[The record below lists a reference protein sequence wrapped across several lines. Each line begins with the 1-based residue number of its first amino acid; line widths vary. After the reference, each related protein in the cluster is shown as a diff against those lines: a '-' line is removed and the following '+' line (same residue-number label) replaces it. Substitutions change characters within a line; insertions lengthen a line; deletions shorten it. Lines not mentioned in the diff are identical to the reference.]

1 MAAFPDAKV
10 ILTVRDPETWYE
22 SVKNSIYKTY
32 GAHTYFP
39 MNLFAWLMGI
49 YKSLTISNRLS
60 MEPARGAKKGIFY
73 TIVSGLRIKPSLR
86 VRNLGYFFPVL
97 DWIRKIVISC
107 LYHDIM

>member
-1 MAAFPDAKV
+1 MVAFPDAKV

-39 MNLFAWLMGI
+39 MNLFAWIMGI

-60 MEPARGAKKGIFY
+60 MEPARGAKKG
-73 TIVSGLRIKPSLR
+73 K
-86 VRNLGYFFPVL
+86 
-97 DWIRKIVISC
+97 
-107 LYHDIM
+107 YHHNRCENVWQI

>member
-1 MAAFPDAKV
+1 MVAFPDAKV

-39 MNLFAWLMGI
+39 MNLFAWIMGI

-60 MEPARGAKKGIFY
+60 MEPARGAKKGTY
-73 TIVSGLRIKPSLR
+73 
-86 VRNLGYFFPVL
+86 
-97 DWIRKIVISC
+97 ISC
-107 LYHDIM
+107 EIAIISDLIQKYNIFSRFI